1 MSPAKGGAKRRC
13 SPENV
18 ERTPQV
24 CPCPVENHL
33 FQRTDN
39 PVILKKAHAL
49 RENFGIG
56 HSGRGTDKTE
66 VEKKAVCRYPEQ
78 INSITSR

>member
-1 MSPAKGGAKRRC
+1 MGAVFYFSRVKFRG
-13 SPENV
+13 SQSNV
-18 ERTPQV
+18 FVRNL
-24 CPCPVENHL
+24 PCPVDDHL

-49 RENFGIG
+49 RENFGID